1 MLLIVNS
8 CFLLLV
14 RAFDK
19 LQAFK
24 TRKEKRATSPK
35 IKQFMPKISEIA
47 LYIEKRTDIF
57 GINPIASIWS
67 KRRELNPRD
76 QLGKLKFYH

>member
-1 MLLIVNS
+1 MVGVDFKKSKKIIQGIKKDHQHCCRWPKNKVQSIFVLLIVSS
-8 CFLLLV
+8 CFLFLV

-19 LQAFK
+19 SPAFK

-47 LYIEKRTDIF
+47 L
-57 GINPIASIWS
+57 
-67 KRRELNPRD
+67 
-76 QLGKLKFYH
+76 